1 MTAPPT
7 FQRRLLD
14 SLPGDDDTAPIARE
28 VVGACWSRVQP
39 TPVAA
44 PKMLHWSPGLAAE
57 PVVLRHGGEQRAAL
71 VAGDQLV
78 GQQRVE
84 DEGAQG
90 PAADAEG
97 FHHGRLGRKAGQPR
111 EPRLHLAA

>member
-14 SLPGDDDTAPIARE
+14 SLPGDADTAPVARE

-57 PVVLRHGGEQRAAL
+57 LGDVSGHDVYLSGSPGMVYACVDVLASLGLDPSRVFSDVFAYAPRDPLVPVVGS
-71 VAGDQLV
+71 LV
-78 GQQRVE
+78 GEKQS
-84 DEGAQG
+84 
-90 PAADAEG
+90 
-97 FHHGRLGRKAGQPR
+97 
-111 EPRLHLAA
+111 